1 MKNLTLL
8 PFVFL
13 SISGCDTKVSQN
25 DYFCEVPPEVAGGTA
40 MSCVHNRAYMAY
52 DADAPIDVI
61 ASVVAQKCDIKVEE
75 DVRRQIYES
84 TGEIYNREPSDKQQY
99 LQLMQEYEEKVLK
112 EAVRRVREAR
122 VGKCDKPP
130 I

>member
-1 MKNLTLL
+1 
-8 PFVFL
+8 
-13 SISGCDTKVSQN
+13 
-25 DYFCEVPPEVAGGTA
+25 

-99 LQLMQEYEEKVLK
+99 LRLMQEYEEKVLK